1 MSGENFQSLLIENL
15 LLENECLKTQCSQM
29 MDLVHTLQANNDV
42 IQNFVMSAFDLS
54 GNLAGCVNIRTFDE
68 SGNVLYCVKSDICGN
83 FSPCMDMSDNILPC
97 VLPPVSSILSQMRD
111 MCGNHPH
118 RDMSCN
124 LRDFP
129 YYDPYLYGRY
139 PYDRY
144 LYDRYPYD
152 CNLYD
157 RYPYYNDYWH
167 DRYNLYNRWPIY
179 NALLDNGIYRDLSGG
194 PVKFST
200 VHAGTT
206 LPPHKSSHSRDIV
219 DKPVSPTRPPHP
231 NPRHPI
237 HHRPHPIWHPRPIW
251 HHRPIWHPR
260 PIWHHRP
267 KR

>member
-1 MSGENFQSLLIENL
+1 MSDENFQSLLLENL

-29 MDLVHTLQANNDV
+29 MDLVHTLQFNND
-42 IQNFVMSAFDLS
+42 IINNFVMSAFDLS
-54 GNLAGCVNIRTFDE
+54 GNLTGCVNIRTYDE

-83 FSPCMDMSDNILPC
+83 FTPCMDMSDNILPC
-97 VLPPVSSILSQMRD
+97 VLPPLSSILSQMRD

-124 LRDFP
+124 SRDFP
-129 YYDPYLYGRY
+129 YYDPYLYSRY

-152 CNLYD
+152 CN
-157 RYPYYNDYWH
+157 PYYSDYWS

-179 NALLDNGIYRDLSGG
+179 NSLLDTYRYRDLSGG

-206 LPPHKSSHSRDIV
+206 LPPHKPYQSRDTVI
-219 DKPVSPTRPPHP
+219 DPHSPPSHHPITRQPNHPHRPHRPHP
-231 NPRHPI
+231 IWYP
-237 HHRPHPIWHPRPIW
+237 HHPHPIWHPRPIW
-251 HHRPIWHPR
+251 HHRP
-260 PIWHHRP
+260 